1 MTIPDPSSTEPPF
14 DDLTASDGG
23 FGAGE
28 AEDARPL
35 ADPGA
40 ARDGETDLT
49 GLSEEVRGRVIS
61 GRVISGGDARVEP
74 LYATSRLLKSSL
86 LDVDRTRAEA
96 SQVLE
101 DAKKRA
107 EAMLADAEA
116 RVAARQEGID
126 AELQALRDAA
136 RDEARTDAK
145 KQLGR
150 LLESFQSACQE
161 SYGRFPEWVRE
172 SAFKVA
178 RHVVDVE
185 FSTKPELIREF
196 VERALGKA
204 RRSATVIHLH
214 PDDVVMVEPMRD
226 ELIERHGL
234 PDTFQVVEAQ
244 DVERHSV
251 RIETGVNRAAYHLGV
266 DELFDELKKQIQK
279 KVGR

>member
-14 DDLTASDGG
+14 DDVTSSGSAD

-28 AEDARPL
+28 AEDDRPL

-40 ARDGETDLT
+40 ARDGETDFS
-49 GLSEEVRGRVIS
+49 GLSEEVRGRVVS
-61 GRVISGGDARVEP
+61 GSDARVEP

-86 LDVDRTRAEA
+86 LDVDRMREEA
-96 SQVLE
+96 SQTLVE
-101 DAKKRA
+101 AKQRA
-107 EAMLADAEA
+107 EAMLAEAEA
-116 RVAARQEGID
+116 QITARQEGIGE
-126 AELQALRDAA
+126 ELQSLRDSA
-136 RDEARTDAK
+136 RAEAQADAT

-196 VERALGKA
+196 VERALEKA

-214 PDDVVMVEPMRD
+214 PDDVVMIEPMRE

-266 DELFDELKKQIQK
+266 DELFAELKKQIQK